1 MRTEMIWVLVTMG
14 REGPLLRME
23 PDELARLKSDF
34 AGFKESGAPAFG
46 SYTHYTTEPASVE
59 DTTSQMFGWLTRRHY
74 SGFVRRR
81 AKVELKFQEVTEITG
96 A

>member
-1 MRTEMIWVLVTMG
+1 MRTEMIWVLVTTE
-14 REGPLLRME
+14 RTGPLLRMK
-23 PDELARLKSDF
+23 PDELARLKADF
-34 AGFKESGAPAFG
+34 ASFKESGDPASG

-59 DTTSQMFGWLTRRHY
+59 DATSKMFGWLTRRHC

-81 AKVELKFQEVTEITG
+81 AKVELKFREVTDITG